1 MLLEEKD
8 SEIPNILKSDKSLTN
23 EIIESPESE
32 IITENIDVN
41 KKTRYIN
48 SFSIDISNA
57 TAKWTDDQT
66 CNTLENINL
75 NILPG
80 SLVAIIGPVGSGK
93 VHENYK
99 NNYVYKS

>member
-8 SEIPNILKSDKSLTN
+8 SKIPNISKSDKSLTN
-23 EIIESPESE
+23 GVIESSESD
-32 IITENIDVN
+32 IITDNIDV
-41 KKTRYIN
+41 KKNTRYLN

-57 TAKWTDDQT
+57 SAKWTDDQT

-80 SLVAIIGPVGSGK
+80 SLVAIIGLVGSGK

-99 NNYVYKS
+99 NNYLYKP

>member
-8 SEIPNILKSDKSLTN
+8 SKIPSISKSDISLTN
-23 EIIESPESE
+23 GVIESPESE
-32 IITENIDVN
+32 ITTENIVVKIN
-41 KKTRYIN
+41 SRYLN
-48 SFSIDISNA
+48 SFSIGISNA
-57 TAKWTDDQT
+57 TAKWIDDQT
-66 CNTLENINL
+66 CNTLDNINL

-99 NNYVYKS
+99 NNYLY